1 MFLNS
6 ETTGMI
12 SDRLL
17 GMHGAGGIGGGSGDV
32 TNEGYHSEELVI
44 TPDWELEQDE
54 VIFEEGMGV

>member
-17 GMHGAGGIGGGSGDV
+17 GIGGGSGDV
-32 TNEGYHSEELVI
+32 TNKVYNSEELVI
-44 TPDWELEQDE
+44 TPDWELE
-54 VIFEEGMGV
+54 EGMGV